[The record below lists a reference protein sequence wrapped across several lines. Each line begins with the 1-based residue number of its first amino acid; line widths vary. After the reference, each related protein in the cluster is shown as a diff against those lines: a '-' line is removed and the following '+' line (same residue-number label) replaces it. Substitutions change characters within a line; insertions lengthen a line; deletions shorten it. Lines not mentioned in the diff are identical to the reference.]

1 MTTLASSN
9 LSAGTYTPG
18 QRYAGESD
26 IITNSVTIAQAA
38 GSIADGTVL
47 GRIDASGKLVPCN
60 SGAADGSQK
69 PVAILC
75 EAVNA
80 TAGDVVAPVY
90 VAGEF
95 NLDFCVFHASF
106 DTEAKKLAAFAPG
119 AAIVIRKLGY
129 SG

>member
-1 MTTLASSN
+1 MTILASSN
-9 LSAGTYTPG
+9 LSAGTYTPE
-18 QRYAGESD
+18 QRFAGESD
-26 IITNSVTIAQAA
+26 IITNSYTIAQAA
-38 GSIADGTVL
+38 GSVAAGTLLGKIA
-47 GRIDASGKLVPCN
+47 ASGKLVPCN
-60 SGAADGSQK
+60 TAATNGSEV
-69 PVAILC
+69 PVAILA

-80 TAGDVVAPVY
+80 TAGDVVAAAY

>member
-1 MTTLASSN
+1 MSTLASSN
-9 LSAGTYTPG
+9 LSAGSYTPE

-26 IITNSVTIAQAA
+26 IITNTYTIAQAA
-38 GSIADGTVL
+38 GAVAVGTVL
-47 GRIDASGKLVPCN
+47 GRISASGKLVPCN
-60 SGAADGSQK
+60 SGANDGSQV
-69 PVAILC
+69 PVAIAA

-80 TAGDVVAPVY
+80 TAGDVVGPVY

-95 NLDFCVFHASF
+95 NLDFCVFHTSF

-119 AAIVIRKLGY
+119 AAIIVRKLGY